1 MEIGLQLAL
10 TGLAMFVIMAVWLIA
25 FCFLIHRGDREESQ
39 DNNERLPILC
49 QDFLHFHQQ
58 QQQQQQQQHHHM
70 GMSDPNISIPYQ

>member
-1 MEIGLQLAL
+1 MEIGLQLTL
-10 TGLAMFVIMAVWLIA
+10 TGLAMFVIMAVWLMA
-25 FCFLIHRGDREESQ
+25 FCFLIHRGDREESE

-58 QQQQQQQQHHHM
+58 QQQHI